1 MWSRSGPRA
10 VRAQEKKEG
19 ARSGPV
25 IGLERS
31 RPAAGENRKEKGR
44 EGKGCWAASGPAQE
58 GEEKEKAG
66 PEPGVGP
73 KWKKMNFSKSN
84 HFPNLFPLF
93 SILSQIQ
100 IEFEFNFESTSPT
113 FNQKQYALA

>member
-1 MWSRSGPRA
+1 MRVGGGGAVGHRVGSAARFAGRCGEKERPRA
-10 VRAQEKKEG
+10 VEKKRG
-19 ARSGPV
+19 
-25 IGLERS
+25 
-31 RPAAGENRKEKGR
+31 KGR
-44 EGKGCWAASGPAQE
+44 HGWAASGPSA
-58 GEEKEKAG
+58 GRKEKLG
-66 PEPGVGP
+66 SGLIPGVGP

-113 FNQKQYALA
+113 FNQK